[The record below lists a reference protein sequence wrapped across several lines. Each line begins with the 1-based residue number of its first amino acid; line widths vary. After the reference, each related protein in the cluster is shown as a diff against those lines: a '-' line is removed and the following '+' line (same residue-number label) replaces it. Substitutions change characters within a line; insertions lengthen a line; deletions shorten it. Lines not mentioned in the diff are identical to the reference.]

1 MTWAFYNENDPYPAA
16 WLRALIA
23 AGLVMRGTV
32 DERSVAELRPADLA
46 GARRAHF
53 FAGIA
58 GWDLALRLAG
68 WPDGREV
75 WTGSCPC
82 QPFSGAGRR
91 RGFADDRHL
100 WPVWFRLIDAC
111 RPAVVLG
118 EQVAS
123 PDGLRWLDAVCA
135 DLEAAGYACRA
146 ADLCAAGVGAPH
158 IRQRLWWVGQRLDY
172 SPGPRCQSSG
182 EGAESEARDQAR
194 LRRPECGC
202 AGGGV
207 ADTGLSRGQRRPDK
221 QRSSGAIQGKRDE
234 EAADDQ
240 RSSTA
245 CGLADSGRFGPKE
258 PEQPAAGREQCGTAC
273 RMVNTQGQ
281 RRHREQDPSEQAG
294 RPGPEGPGGT
304 GRVADSNG
312 LDDDRAG
319 YGSGCNSGQWDEKEG
334 VSGIKNVCR
343 MGHAHNAG
351 LQERGC
357 GPDQQPDPEGRQD
370 AERPAGLPGNPWSD
384 SFPLQLRKC
393 ESHTESADSMSGLR
407 EISIRHRY
415 PWSDSIWLP
424 CADGK
429 ARRVKPGIE
438 PLAHGIP
445 NRVGALRGAGNAIV
459 PQVAARFIRAFMDI
473 ETNKGGS

>member
-1 MTWAFYNENDPYPAA
+1 VTWAFYNENDPYPAA

-46 GARRAHF
+46 GAGRAHF

-158 IRQRLWWVGQRLDY
+158 IRQRLWWRADRLGDGLGAGLEGHARHGDGAAGR
-172 SPGPRCQSSG
+172 PVAAGP
-182 EGAESEARDQAR
+182 AAA
-194 LRRPECGC
+194 
-202 AGGGV
+202 AGGAG
-207 ADTGLSRGQRRPDK
+207 
-221 QRSSGAIQGKRDE
+221 
-234 EAADDQ
+234 
-240 RSSTA
+240 
-245 CGLADSGRFGPKE
+245 GLADPDRDGQWHRRGAGGEAGTRHEARAEPGRCGAAGGLAHADGGHRVAGGLQCSGQHGF
-258 PEQPAAGREQCGTAC
+258 QPA
-273 RMVNTQGQ
+273 
-281 RRHREQDPSEQAG
+281 
-294 RPGPEGPGGT
+294 
-304 GRVADSNG
+304 
-312 LDDDRAG
+312 
-319 YGSGCNSGQWDEKEG
+319 
-334 VSGIKNVCR
+334 
-343 MGHAHNAG
+343 
-351 LQERGC
+351 
-357 GPDQQPDPEGRQD
+357 
-370 AERPAGLPGNPWSD
+370 
-384 SFPLQLRKC
+384 
-393 ESHTESADSMSGLR
+393 
-407 EISIRHRY
+407 
-415 PWSDSIWLP
+415 
-424 CADGK
+424 DG
-429 ARRVKPGIE
+429 
-438 PLAHGIP
+438 
-445 NRVGALRGAGNAIV
+445 GALRGRDRGPWVGAAAGLDGPGAPHGGWGDADWLFCRDGRWRPVEPGTFPLVDGFSARLGRLRAYGNAIV
-459 PQVAARFIRAFMDI
+459 PQVAAAFIRMTEEGA
-473 ETNKGGS
+473 G